1 MATTAFMKTSIY
13 LVTYVMQDGD
23 REHLYYELITK
34 KNQSDIKMITN
45 FFGWDEDDLYPSE
58 ADGWYCVTFNNYEIS
73 VGEVQKI
80 SNDTAKTLQS
90 LGIAY

>member
-1 MATTAFMKTSIY
+1 
-13 LVTYVMQDGD
+13 
-23 REHLYYELITK
+23 
-34 KNQSDIKMITN
+34 MITN
-45 FFGWDEDDLYPSE
+45 YFGWDEDDLYPSE

>member
-1 MATTAFMKTSIY
+1 MATIAFRKTSIY
-13 LVTYVMQDGD
+13 LITYRVMDGD
-23 REHLYYELITK
+23 WTHLYYELTTK
-34 KNQSDIKMITN
+34 KNQSDIKRITTY
-45 FFGWDEDDLYPSE
+45 FGWDKDDLYPSE
-58 ADGWYCVTFNNYEIS
+58 GEDWYCVAFNNYEIK